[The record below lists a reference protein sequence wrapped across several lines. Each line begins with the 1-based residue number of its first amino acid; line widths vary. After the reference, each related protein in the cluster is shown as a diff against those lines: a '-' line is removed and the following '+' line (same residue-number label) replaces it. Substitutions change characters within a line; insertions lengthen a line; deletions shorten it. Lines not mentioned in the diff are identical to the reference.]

1 MNPHPDP
8 APSPSRQALPAAA
21 EGGNAANA
29 AANSAAHAATHAAA
43 HADFARSVR
52 SALPGLAQLADMV
65 PALRLL
71 TGLLVASIIIAG
83 LYFGQGLLIPL
94 ALALL
99 FGFLLD
105 PAVSRLKR
113 WGMPRMAA
121 TLLVVV
127 MALATLAGKGG
138 YLGRQGEQR
147 SAGLPTH
154 RSEERRG
161 REE

>member
-65 PALRLL
+65 PALR
-71 TGLLVASIIIAG
+71 
-83 LYFGQGLLIPL
+83 
-94 ALALL
+94 
-99 FGFLLD
+99 
-105 PAVSRLKR
+105 
-113 WGMPRMAA
+113 
-121 TLLVVV
+121 
-127 MALATLAGKGG
+127 
-138 YLGRQGEQR
+138 
-147 SAGLPTH
+147 
-154 RSEERRG
+154 RSEEHTSELQSPCNLVCRLLLETRSPATS
-161 REE
+161 RPPLHIAHSTSTSR